1 MRTLLL
7 AILLALFTPVLAC
20 AQGRYFNTT
29 IEGGYQRMYD
39 TYVSTVR
46 TNVGVELGIPFTD
59 YFELSVGHSLMVDQ
73 EKYNDAY
80 RKRLIEKYG
89 VSDLPKSIERRNQVL
104 DTSINGGF
112 GYPIGFFKPSIFGG
126 EMWRKVCR
134 EDTFENYGCEEK
146 PTWNAGVSLSLYLTR
161 SLKFRVSYRITPST
175 RSDSKKTLDDST
187 NLGISW
193 GI

>member
-1 MRTLLL
+1 MKTLLLTLLL
-7 AILLALFTPVLAC
+7 ALLAPAMAR

-29 IEGGYQRMYD
+29 IEGGFQRKNE
-39 TYVSTVR
+39 TYMSSVQ

-59 YFELSVGHSLMVDQ
+59 YFELTLGHSLMVEQ

-80 RKRLIEKYG
+80 RKRLLEKYG
-89 VSDLPKSIERRNQVL
+89 VADLPKSIERRNQVL

-112 GYPIGFFKPSIFGG
+112 GYPIGFVKPSIFGG

-146 PTWNAGVSLSLYLTR
+146 PTWNAGVSMSLYLTR
-161 SLKFRVSYRITPST
+161 SLKFRVTYRITPSL

-187 NLGISW
+187 TLGISW